1 MLFNSLTFI
10 VFFAVVVALYW
21 SIRSWNARK
30 NLLVTAS
37 YIFYGAWNP
46 PFAALLFSTT
56 AMDFWLGRQIAT
68 AKNLSSHRAWLIG
81 SVCMNLSMLGF
92 FKYGNFLLENFQ
104 WLIARIGIIYHPP
117 HLDILLPV
125 GISFYTFHSL
135 SYTLDIY
142 RGVLQPTRSLRDF
155 VLAVSFFP
163 QLVAGPI
170 VRAGDFLPQ
179 LVRPPHLRLGQFLW
193 GLLLMTLGLFEKI
206 VVADTL
212 LSGSADRIFGYGGP
226 LIALDS
232 WIGVLAFAGQIFFD
246 FAGYSTCA
254 IGAALC
260 LGFHLKD
267 NFRFPYA
274 AIGFSDFWRRWH
286 ISLSTFLRDY
296 VYIPLGGN
304 RVGWTRA
311 AINLVIV
318 MFLGGLWHGAAWTF
332 VVWGLLHGFY
342 LVIEHASRALIGE
355 RAWTDPF
362 AVKLLL
368 GLVTYGAVCLAWV
381 FFRASDFT
389 IATRMLRGMFGGHPH
404 GDAILATRE
413 MLQIG
418 IVTFFMM
425 LAHWSLRE
433 TNIETAVTRLPRW
446 IVTTAWALMACA
458 IILTQGSSNA
468 FIYFQFSAHPS
479 AAAFVLPPTDGS
491 RERPRRSTARV
502 RAPDHANSLARHHCY
517 CCVGRYRR
525 CVCLGILLP
534 FDWLRTHSG

>member
-10 VFFAVVVALYW
+10 VFFVIVVTLYW
-21 SIRSWNARK
+21 SIASWTLRK
-30 NLLVTAS
+30 NLLVVAS

-56 AMDFWLGRQIAT
+56 AMDFWLGSRIAR
-68 AKNLSSHRAWLIG
+68 AKGQRSRKLWLVG
-81 SVCMNLSMLGF
+81 SVAMNLSMLGF

-104 WLIARIGIIYHPP
+104 WLLARIGVIYQPP

-142 RGVLQPTRSLRDF
+142 RGVLQPTKSLRDF

-179 LVRPPHLRLGQFLW
+179 LVRAPGLRMGQFLW

-206 VVADTL
+206 VLADTML
-212 LSGSADRIFGYGGP
+212 AGSADRVFSYGGP

-232 WIGVLAFAGQIFFD
+232 WLGVIAFAGQIFFD

-296 VYIPLGGN
+296 LYIPLGGN
-304 RVGWTRA
+304 RVAWTRA

-342 LVIEHASRALIGE
+342 LVIEHASRAFCGNKTWSD
-355 RAWTDPF
+355 AF
-362 AVKLLL
+362 AVKFLL
-368 GLVTYGAVCLAWV
+368 GLVTYIAVCVAWV

-389 IATRMLRGMFGGHPH
+389 IASRMLGGMFGGHAH
-404 GDAILATRE
+404 GDAILTTRE

-425 LAHWSLRE
+425 LAHWSLR
-433 TNIETAVTRLPRW
+433 
-446 IVTTAWALMACA
+446 
-458 IILTQGSSNA
+458 
-468 FIYFQFSAHPS
+468 
-479 AAAFVLPPTDGS
+479 
-491 RERPRRSTARV
+491 
-502 RAPDHANSLARHHCY
+502 
-517 CCVGRYRR
+517 
-525 CVCLGILLP
+525 
-534 FDWLRTHSG
+534 

>member
-1 MLFNSLTFI
+1 MLFNSLTFV
-10 VFFAVVVALYW
+10 VFFALVVSAYW
-21 SIRSWNARK
+21 SIRSWKARK
-30 NLLVTAS
+30 NLLVVAS

-56 AMDFWLGRQIAT
+56 AMDFWLGSRIAR
-68 AKNLSSHRAWLIG
+68 AKGRHSRRGWLVA

-92 FKYGNFLLENFQ
+92 FKYGNFLLQNFQ
-104 WLIARIGIIYHPP
+104 WLLARIGIVYQPP

-142 RGVLQPTRSLRDF
+142 RGVLQPTKSLRDF

-179 LVRPPHLRLGQFLW
+179 LVTAPGLRLGQFLW

-206 VVADTL
+206 VLADTM
-212 LSGSADRIFGYGGP
+212 LSGSADRIFDYAGP
-226 LIALDS
+226 LVALDS
-232 WIGVLAFAGQIFFD
+232 WLGVMAFAGQIFFD
-246 FAGYSTCA
+246 FAGYSICA

-274 AIGFSDFWRRWH
+274 AVGFSDFWRRWH

-296 VYIPLGGN
+296 LYIPLGGN
-304 RVGWTRA
+304 QVRPVRA

-332 VVWGLLHGFY
+332 VVWGLLHGSY
-342 LVIEHASRALIGE
+342 LVVE
-355 RAWTDPF
+355 RVIRVVFENKMWANNLATRVL
-362 AVKLLL
+362 A
-368 GLVTYGAVCLAWV
+368 GLATYTAVCIAWV

-389 IATRMLRGMFGGHPH
+389 IASRMLRGMFGGHAH
-404 GDAILATRE
+404 GDAILSTRE

-418 IVTFFMM
+418 IVTAFMI
-425 LAHWSLRE
+425 LVHWSLRE
-433 TNIETAVTRLPRW
+433 SNIETAVTRLPRW
-446 IVTTAWALMACA
+446 AVTAAWALMASA
-458 IILTQGSSNA
+458 IVLTQGNSNA
-468 FIYFQFSAHPS
+468 FIYFQF
-479 AAAFVLPPTDGS
+479 
-491 RERPRRSTARV
+491 
-502 RAPDHANSLARHHCY
+502 
-517 CCVGRYRR
+517 
-525 CVCLGILLP
+525 
-534 FDWLRTHSG
+534 

>member
-1 MLFNSLTFI
+1 MLFNSLTFV
-10 VFFAVVVALYW
+10 VFFAVVVTLYW

-30 NLLVTAS
+30 NLLVCAS

-56 AMDFWLGRQIAT
+56 AMDFWLGSRIAK
-68 AKNLSSHRAWLIG
+68 AKTQHSRRIWLVA
-81 SVCMNLSMLGF
+81 SVYMNLSMLGF

-104 WLIARIGIIYHPP
+104 WLVARIGIIYHPP

-142 RGVLQPTRSLRDF
+142 RAVLQPTKSLRDF
-155 VLAVSFFP
+155 FLAVSFFP

-179 LVRPPHLRLGQFLW
+179 LVRAPGLRMGQFLW
-193 GLLLMTLGLFEKI
+193 GLLLMTLGLFQKI
-206 VVADTL
+206 VLADTL
-212 LSGSADRIFGYGGP
+212 LAGSADRIFGYAGP
-226 LIALDS
+226 LVALDS
-232 WIGVLAFAGQIFFD
+232 WLGVMAFAGQIFFD

-296 VYIPLGGN
+296 LYIPLGGN
-304 RVGWTRA
+304 QVRPVRA

-332 VVWGLLHGFY
+332 VVWGLLHGSY
-342 LVIEHASRALIGE
+342 LVIERVFRVFFE
-355 RAWTDPF
+355 NKAWARNPATL
-362 AVKLLL
+362 VL
-368 GLVTYGAVCLAWV
+368 GGLTTYTAVCIAWV

-389 IATRMLRGMFGGHPH
+389 IAARMLSGMFGGHPH
-404 GDAILATRE
+404 GDAILSTRE

-418 IVTFFMM
+418 LVTVAMI
-425 LAHWSLRE
+425 LVHWSLRE

-446 IVTTAWALMACA
+446 VVTSAWAFMACA

-468 FIYFQFSAHPS
+468 FIYFQF
-479 AAAFVLPPTDGS
+479 
-491 RERPRRSTARV
+491 
-502 RAPDHANSLARHHCY
+502 
-517 CCVGRYRR
+517 
-525 CVCLGILLP
+525 
-534 FDWLRTHSG
+534 

>member
-1 MLFNSLTFI
+1 MLFNSLTFV
-10 VFFAVVVALYW
+10 VFFAIVVGAYW
-21 SIRSWNARK
+21 SISSWNARK
-30 NLLVTAS
+30 NLLVIAS

-56 AMDFWLGRQIAT
+56 AMDFWLGRQIAKE
-68 AKNLSSHRAWLIG
+68 KNPSSHRAWLIG
-81 SVCMNLSMLGF
+81 SGCMKLSMLGV

-104 WLIARIGIIYHPP
+104 WLLARNGVIYHPP

-179 LVRPPHLRLGQFLW
+179 LVRPPGLRIGQFLW
-193 GLLLMTLGLFEKI
+193 GLLLMPLGLFEKI
-206 VVADTL
+206 VLADTML
-212 LSGSADRIFGYGGP
+212 AGSADRIFGYAGP
-226 LIALDS
+226 LVALDS
-232 WIGVLAFAGQIFFD
+232 WLGVSAFAGQIFFD

-296 VYIPLGGN
+296 LYFPLGGN
-304 RVGWTRA
+304 RVGWARA
-311 AINLVIV
+311 AVNLVIV

-332 VVWGLLHGFY
+332 VVWGRIQGFY
-342 LVIEHASRALIGE
+342 LVVEHALRALVGP
-355 RAWTDPF
+355 RAWAENF
-362 AVKLLL
+362 AVKILL
-368 GLVTYGAVCLAWV
+368 GLTTYAAVCLAWV
-381 FFRASDFT
+381 FFRAPDFT
-389 IATRMLRGMFGGHPH
+389 VAARMLSGMFGGH
-404 GDAILATRE
+404 
-413 MLQIG
+413 
-418 IVTFFMM
+418 
-425 LAHWSLRE
+425 
-433 TNIETAVTRLPRW
+433 
-446 IVTTAWALMACA
+446 
-458 IILTQGSSNA
+458 
-468 FIYFQFSAHPS
+468 
-479 AAAFVLPPTDGS
+479 
-491 RERPRRSTARV
+491 
-502 RAPDHANSLARHHCY
+502 
-517 CCVGRYRR
+517 
-525 CVCLGILLP
+525 
-534 FDWLRTHSG
+534 

>member
-1 MLFNSLTFI
+1 MLFNSLTFV
-10 VFFAVVVALYW
+10 VFFTVVVTAYW
-21 SIRSWNARK
+21 SVRSWNVRK
-30 NLLVTAS
+30 NLLVVAS

-56 AMDFWLGRQIAT
+56 AMDFWLGSRIAR
-68 AKNLSSHRAWLIG
+68 AKGRHSRRMWLVA
-81 SVCMNLSMLGF
+81 SVCMNLTMLGF
-92 FKYGNFLLENFQ
+92 FKYGNFLLQNFQ
-104 WLIARIGIIYHPP
+104 WLLAHLGIIYQPP

-142 RGVLQPTRSLRDF
+142 RGVLQPTKSLRDF
-155 VLAVSFFP
+155 ILAVSFFP

-179 LVRPPHLRLGQFLW
+179 LVTAPGLRMGQFLW

-206 VVADTL
+206 VLADTM
-212 LSGSADRIFGYGGP
+212 LSGSADRVFSYAGP
-226 LIALDS
+226 LVALDS
-232 WIGVLAFAGQIFFD
+232 WLGVMAFAGQIFFD
-246 FAGYSTCA
+246 FAGYSICA

-296 VYIPLGGN
+296 LYIPLGGN
-304 RVGWTRA
+304 QVRPVRA

-332 VVWGLLHGFY
+332 VVWGLLHGSY
-342 LVIEHASRALIGE
+342 LVTE
-355 RAWTDPF
+355 RVIRVFFEDAPWANNF
-362 AVKLLL
+362 AAKFLA
-368 GLVTYGAVCLAWV
+368 GLATYTAVCIAWV

-389 IATRMLRGMFGGHPH
+389 IATRMLRGMFGGHAH
-404 GDAILATRE
+404 GDAILSGRE

-418 IVTFFMM
+418 IVTACMI
-425 LAHWSLRE
+425 LVHWSLRE
-433 TNIETAVTRLPRW
+433 SNIETAVTRLPPW
-446 IVTTAWALMACA
+446 VVTAAWALMACA
-458 IILTQGSSNA
+458 IILTQGNSNA
-468 FIYFQFSAHPS
+468 FIYFQF
-479 AAAFVLPPTDGS
+479 
-491 RERPRRSTARV
+491 
-502 RAPDHANSLARHHCY
+502 
-517 CCVGRYRR
+517 
-525 CVCLGILLP
+525 
-534 FDWLRTHSG
+534 